1 MSDVE
6 DVAKA
11 YLHGQRQ
18 RILFLLMAS
27 VMTACGAILAMG
39 FGSSENLSMR
49 STLGILFGFQSA
61 EGLQR
66 EILVNLRLPR
76 VLIALVGGA
85 ALAMAGTMMQG
96 ALGNPLVSPLT
107 LGVASG
113 AGLGAALAI
122 VLDVTIFGLAE
133 FAILGNAFI
142 FAMLVVAIIVKLGD
156 MSTVTS
162 ESYILVGIA
171 ITFIAGAIIQT
182 MTYFA
187 TDAEISQLTHWS
199 FGSLSRPNLAQ
210 AVLIGMTI
218 LAFMP
223 FGIVAAWDLNTL
235 AVGGDDFAAS
245 TGVDPRKTR
254 RFILILSAT
263 MTAVVIAFTGIIGF
277 LGLVAPHISRILVG
291 NDYRVLIPTSAVM
304 GAAVLLVAD
313 TIGRTLFAPVVL
325 PVGIMLSI
333 LGGPFFL
340 YLLMLR
346 RKSL

>member
-1 MSDVE
+1 ME
-6 DVAKA
+6 GVAKA

-18 RILFLLMAS
+18 RLRFLLMAS
-27 VMTACGAILAMG
+27 ITTAIGAIIAMG
-39 FGSSENLSMR
+39 FGSSESLSMR
-49 STLGILFGFQSA
+49 TTLAIIFGFQSP
-61 EGLQR
+61 EGLQM
-66 EILVNLRLPR
+66 EILLNLRLPR
-76 VLIALVGGA
+76 VLVALMGGA

-96 ALGNPLVSPLT
+96 VLGNPLVSPLT

-122 VLDVTIFGLAE
+122 VLDITIFGVEE

-142 FAMLVVAIIVKLGD
+142 FAMLVVAIIIKLGD

-199 FGSLSRPNLAQ
+199 FGSLSRPDIVK
-210 AVLIGMTI
+210 AVFIGLTI
-218 LAFMP
+218 LVFMP
-223 FGIVAAWDLNTL
+223 KAIGAAWDLNAL

-254 RFILILSAT
+254 RSILILSAT

-325 PVGIMLSI
+325 PVGVMLSI

-340 YLLMLR
+340 YLLMIR
-346 RKSL
+346 RRSL